1 MLEQAR
7 PLMFVRHALVQE
19 TMIKTKVA
27 EHAEG
32 LGIGLLIVLRAMALG
47 KRRYNRAGT
56 RAIFS
61 FRVCLPLFFLFCL
74 WRVGTRGQGNKGR
87 QISDNVGTGTM
98 GLTLIFISYKILSI
112 VLIGS

>member
-1 MLEQAR
+1 VLEQAR

-61 FRVCLPLFFLFCL
+61 FRVCLPLFFCFAFGGLG
-74 WRVGTRGQGNKGR
+74 RGDKGTRDDKFRITSALGR
-87 QISDNVGTGTM
+87 WV
-98 GLTLIFISYKILSI
+98 
-112 VLIGS
+112 